1 MAEHAVVVADVN
13 GVITQWSSG
22 AEELFGYAAT
32 DVVGRRV
39 DLLIPAHLREAHW
52 RGFERA
58 MRHPQIKDMA
68 ADLPVLCADGE
79 VRTFP
84 GRLLALS
91 DGLGVALGALA
102 IYSRDGTTGVRP
114 FG

>member
-1 MAEHAVVVADVN
+1 MDEHAVIVADVE
-13 GVITQWSSG
+13 GVITQWNTG
-22 AEELFGYAAT
+22 AEDLFGYSAVE
-32 DVVGRRV
+32 VVGRRV
-39 DLLIPAHLREAHW
+39 DPIIPEHLREAHCQ
-52 RGFERA
+52 GFHRA
-58 MRHPQIKDMA
+58 MRDPQIKDMA

-79 VRTFP
+79 VRSFP

-102 IYSRDGTTGVRP
+102 IYSRTGTTGLRP

>member
-1 MAEHAVVVADVN
+1 
-13 GVITQWSSG
+13 
-22 AEELFGYAAT
+22 
-32 DVVGRRV
+32 
-39 DLLIPAHLREAHW
+39 
-52 RGFERA
+52 
-58 MRHPQIKDMA
+58 MRNPQIKDMA

-79 VRTFP
+79 VRSFA

-102 IYSRDGTTGVRP
+102 IYSRTGTTGVRP

>member
-1 MAEHAVVVADVN
+1 MDQHAVIAADVE
-13 GVITQWSSG
+13 GVITWWSAG
-22 AEELFGYAAT
+22 AEEMFGYPAVE
-32 DVVGRRV
+32 VVGRRV
-39 DLLIPAHLREAHW
+39 DLIIPEHLREAHW
-52 RGFERA
+52 QGFGRA
-58 MRHPQIKDMA
+58 MRNPRIKDMA

-79 VRTFP
+79 VRSFA

-102 IYSRDGTTGVRP
+102 IYSRTGTTGLRP